1 MSNLSRVLLAQIKPI
16 EEKDATLLGL
26 RASGNLLGY
35 ILTIVNIAL
44 ALIGVG
50 AAIFIV
56 IAGVRY
62 ITSQGDETDAKKAK
76 NGIIY
81 AVIGLIVVG
90 LSAVIV
96 NTVLRVFSSGGAAA
110 IP

>member
-1 MSNLSRVLLAQIKPI
+1 MNHLIKLVQINPI
-16 EEKDATLLGL
+16 NQEQATFLGL

-35 ILTIVNIAL
+35 ILTIVNIVL

-62 ITSQGDETDAKKAK
+62 ITSQGDETEAKKAK

-81 AVIGLIVVG
+81 AVIGLVVVG

-96 NTVLRVFSSGGAAA
+96 NTVLRVFSSGGGGVA
-110 IP
+110 P

>member
-1 MSNLSRVLLAQIKPI
+1 MSNLPRILLAQIAPLT
-16 EEKDATLLGL
+16 EKDANFLGL

-56 IAGVRY
+56 IAGARY
-62 ITSQGDETDAKKAK
+62 IASQGDEQDAKKAK

-81 AVIGLIVVG
+81 AVIGLIVIG

-96 NTVLRVFSSGGAAA
+96 NTVLRIFSSTGGAAV
-110 IP
+110 P

>member
-1 MSNLSRVLLAQIKPI
+1 MNHLVKLAQIAPLS
-16 EEKDATLLGL
+16 EKDATFLGL

-35 ILTIVNIAL
+35 ILTIVNIVL

-62 ITSQGDETDAKKAK
+62 IASQGDETEAKKAK

-81 AVIGLIVVG
+81 AVIGLVVVG

-96 NTVLRVFSSGGAAA
+96 NTVLRVFSTGGGG
-110 IP
+110 IVPGP